1 MTKTA
6 LNNPTYIQVDNKK
19 ETVRLPMIFKW
30 YQKDFEQEA
39 GTVVA
44 YINRYRKNPIPD
56 SYKIEFYPYD
66 WSLNDKKKEN

>member
-1 MTKTA
+1 
-6 LNNPTYIQVDNKK
+6 
-19 ETVRLPMIFKW
+19 MIFKW

-44 YINRYRKNPIPD
+44 YINRYRKSPIPD